1 MHSYCSA
8 SLLTAAAWVTGFA
21 NIRAT
26 AGLSKVGRLR
36 LPISAVVVLLAL
48 LTLPAS
54 TLAAADLH
62 IGGATTSIT
71 PDQPVGLSG
80 QLHARIARSIESP
93 VTATALA
100 LESRE
105 GDKSLD
111 QAILVSCDLVAIRDG
126 VLEMVR
132 ERIKD
137 RLPDFDGSKL
147 VMNATHTHTAP
158 VMREDV
164 YDLPADGV
172 MQPQEYV
179 EFLADRVA
187 DIVVQAW
194 QSRSAGSVGWG
205 LGHAVVGQNRR
216 STYANGTAQM
226 YGATNDPNFRGIEG
240 YEDHAVDVL
249 CFWDDQD
256 KLMATA
262 VNIAC
267 PAQEVEG
274 GSAVNA
280 DFWHTVREAL
290 RAKYGKDL
298 LVLAWTGAA
307 GDQSPHLMFNKAAE
321 ERMRQLRGLT
331 RLEELSRR
339 IVAGWE
345 EAYEGA
351 KQERHSDAV
360 LVHHVQTVE
369 LPERIV
375 TREEFFEIDATV
387 RSLAT
392 DPAQKTQVAWRKS
405 AIDRYQRQQ
414 SGEAG
419 PYKMELHA
427 LRLGDVAIVSND
439 FELFT
444 DFGIQM
450 KSRSPA
456 LQTFIIQLA
465 GPGTYVPSPR
475 AARGGGYSA
484 IVESNTVGPEGG
496 QELTERTVEALNN
509 LWTDK

>member
-1 MHSYCSA
+1 MHSPWPDSILA
-8 SLLTAAAWVTGFA
+8 VADLRDRVARSGQILAAFRTLATRTTAIILFT
-21 NIRAT
+21 
-26 AGLSKVGRLR
+26 
-36 LPISAVVVLLAL
+36 LLAL
-48 LTLPAS
+48 TAS
-54 TLAAADLH
+54 KLKAAELH

-80 QLHARIARSIESP
+80 QLHARIARSVESP

-105 GDKSLD
+105 GDNSLD

-132 ERIKD
+132 ERIKG
-137 RLPDFDGSKL
+137 RLPDFDSGKL
-147 VMNATHTHTAP
+147 VMSATHTHTAP
-158 VMREDV
+158 VMREDI
-164 YDLPADGV
+164 YDLSVDGV
-172 MQPQEYV
+172 MQPQAYV

-187 DIVVQAW
+187 DVVVQAW
-194 QSRSAGSVGWG
+194 QSRSAGSAGWG
-205 LGHAVVGQNRR
+205 LGHAVVAQNRR
-216 STYANGTAQM
+216 SSYANGTAQM
-226 YGATNDPNFRGIEG
+226 YGATNNPDFRGIEG
-240 YEDHAVDVL
+240 YEDHTLDVL

-256 KLMATA
+256 KLIATA
-262 VNIAC
+262 INIAC

-298 LVLAWTGAA
+298 SVLAWTGAA
-307 GDQSPHLMFNKAAE
+307 GDQSPHLMYNKAAE

-360 LVHHVQTVE
+360 LVHQVQTVE
-369 LPERIV
+369 LPERMV
-375 TREEFFEIDATV
+375 TREEFFEIDAKV
-387 RSLAT
+387 RELAL
-392 DPAQKTQVAWRKS
+392 DPAQKTQVAWRQS
-405 AIDRYQRQQ
+405 TLDRYQRQQ
-414 SGEAG
+414 AEGAK
-419 PYKMELHA
+419 PYQMELHA
-427 LRLGDVAIVSND
+427 IRLGDVAVVTND

-484 IVESNTVGPEGG
+484 IIESNTVGPEGG
-496 QELTERTVEALNN
+496 QELTERTVEALTN
-509 LWTDK
+509 LWSE